1 MMMGVHSQLK
11 LSIIEKAV
19 NKNTLYSYGMHIIRF
34 KWARKEK
41 MCPLPVL
48 WENTKLGHSP
58 AHTGSCLSVIKD
70 FFDQS
75 CAHLFPGGNSTAKT
89 DPFGVQSSG
98 HGFSPQKGQ
107 FQSALWPGLLP
118 SVSAKSV
125 SWEVKA
131 KCEDGGEGIKEPRWE
146 EMGVPPI
153 CPYTDSLTPL
163 LYNFNNF
170 KWRNLKPDEHALAE

>member
-1 MMMGVHSQLK
+1 MMMGVHSQRK

-98 HGFSPQKGQ
+98 HGFSPQRDSSRAPFGQ
-107 FQSALWPGLLP
+107 ACFLLSQLSLFLGKWKP
-118 SVSAKSV
+118 SVRMEARV
-125 SWEVKA
+125 SKNQ
-131 KCEDGGEGIKEPRWE
+131 DGKKW
-146 EMGVPPI
+146 VYL
-153 CPYTDSLTPL
+153 PYVLIRIL
-163 LYNFNNF
+163 
-170 KWRNLKPDEHALAE
+170 